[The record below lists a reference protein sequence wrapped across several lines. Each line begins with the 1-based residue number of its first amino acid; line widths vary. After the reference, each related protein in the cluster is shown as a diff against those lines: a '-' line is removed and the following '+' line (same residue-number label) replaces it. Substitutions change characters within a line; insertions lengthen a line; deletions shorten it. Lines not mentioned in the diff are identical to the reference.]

1 VTRRLD
7 ALFVSEGALG
17 KEVVGHLRSEG
28 SSATSLGPDVC
39 MRVVRLPPMGPA
51 VRAAVRG
58 VPGLGRLDA
67 DLQTVRWHVA
77 QGLRLRRMLRTALSS
92 GPVDV
97 ACVNTHTL
105 ALFAQSE
112 LARVPAVLMAD
123 ASVWAWRAMGI
134 WTPVRRHSRAALAP
148 SLRRER
154 SLLASARRIVALTP
168 WSAETLTAAEPSA
181 SVVVHHPGLD
191 IGRFRPA
198 EREPRDRLRVL
209 FVGGRFVQ
217 KGGPELLAALAP
229 RLGRDVELDVVTP
242 APVAARPGLRVHR
255 LGPDD
260 PRLVA
265 LFQQADLLCL
275 PTRGDAVPWVVLEAM
290 ACGTPV
296 LATDVGGIK
305 DLLGGEG
312 GRTVPVGDRV
322 ALGAALGELLGDEQ
336 LRAALG
342 RGGRARCERL
352 YDARRQ
358 GPRFEALLREACG
371 RA

>member
-1 VTRRLD
+1 MARQLD

-17 KEVVGHLRSEG
+17 TGVMGHVRAEDGYAAGVGPEIR
-28 SSATSLGPDVC
+28 
-39 MRVVRLPPMGPA
+39 MRVVRLPPMGPGVRLA
-51 VRAAVRG
+51 VRS
-58 VPGLGRLDA
+58 VPGLDRIDG
-67 DLQTVRWHVA
+67 DLQTVRWHLA
-77 QGLRLRRMLRTALSS
+77 QGLRLQRSLRAALST

-97 ACVNTHTL
+97 ACVNSHTL
-105 ALFAQSE
+105 ALFAQRQ
-112 LARVPAVLMAD
+112 LARVPTVLIAD
-123 ASVWAWRAMGI
+123 ASVWAWRAMAI
-134 WTPVRRHSRAALAP
+134 WRPVLRHSRAALAP

-191 IGRFRPA
+191 IGRFRPV

-209 FVGGRFVQ
+209 FVGGRFVH
-217 KGGPELLAALAP
+217 KGGPELLAALAL
-229 RLGRDVELDVVTP
+229 RLGRDVALDVVSP

-265 LFQQADLLCL
+265 LFQQADLFCL

-296 LATDVGGIK
+296 LATDIGGIK

-312 GRTVPVGDRV
+312 GRIVPVGDRV
-322 ALGAALGELLGDEQ
+322 ALGAALGELLDDEER
-336 LRAALG
+336 RAALG